1 MGAVFRPKDLNRG
14 YKRFIENAI
23 KDLSPDTKDS
33 VIKLF
38 DNWETT
44 GSVPV
49 QKLRDILGPSKAE
62 RLLAKIKEN
71 KDVDLTDED
80 RKALKDI
87 FKDSLTF
94 D

>member
-1 MGAVFRPKDLNRG
+1 MGAVFRPKDLSKGYNRV
-14 YKRFIENAI
+14 IENAI
-23 KDLSPDTKDS
+23 KDLSPETQDT

-38 DNWETT
+38 DNWDAT
-44 GSVPV
+44 GSV
-49 QKLRDILGPSKAE
+49 QKLKDILGPSKAE
-62 RLLAKIKEN
+62 LLLAKIKEN
-71 KDVDLTDED
+71 KEVDLTDED

>member
-1 MGAVFRPKDLNRG
+1 MGAVFRPKDFRKDYNRI
-14 YKRFIENAI
+14 IENAI
-23 KDLSPDTKDS
+23 KDLSPDTQDT

-38 DNWETT
+38 DNWDATD
-44 GSVPV
+44 SV
-49 QKLRDILGPSKAE
+49 QKLKDILGPSKAE
-62 RLLAKIKEN
+62 RLLANIKEN
-71 KDVDLTDED
+71 KDVELTDED

>member
-1 MGAVFRPKDLNRG
+1 MGAVFRPKDFGRDYN
-14 YKRFIENAI
+14 KIIVNAI

-38 DNWETT
+38 DSWE
-44 GSVPV
+44 GVSSI
-49 QKLRDILGPSKAE
+49 QKLKEIMGPDKAE
-62 RLLAKIKEN
+62 RLLEQIRTS
-71 KDVDLTDED
+71 KDVDLTEED

-87 FKDSLTF
+87 LKDSLTF

>member
-1 MGAVFRPKDLNRG
+1 MGAVFRPKDLSKGYNRV
-14 YKRFIENAI
+14 IENAI
-23 KDLSPDTKDS
+23 KDLSPDAQDT

-38 DNWETT
+38 DNWDAT
-44 GSVPV
+44 GSA